1 MRALL
6 SVYDKTGLVA
16 LGSELQALGV
26 EIVSTGGTLQAL
38 KDAGLA
44 ATSVAELTGAPEVL
58 GGRVK
63 TLHPA
68 VHAALLA
75 DRSDGDHLAALAEI
89 GTKPFDLLVV
99 NLYPFVQTVSER
111 VVPLAEAMEHVDIGG
126 VAMIRAAAKNHEQVL
141 VATDPADYET
151 VLAALRRQ
159 AAGIESRTADE
170 DDPQLGLRLAAKAFA
185 LTAAYDS
192 YIAAYLYHALEE
204 DFPDTLTLPMRKV
217 KDLRYGENPHQNATF
232 YTTVPTTEEI
242 GLRTLATARQLHG
255 RELSFNNL
263 LDIDTAWTAARDF
276 GAAPAVVIVKHTNPC
291 GLACHTNLA
300 EAYRRAHSGDPQAAY
315 GGIVGVNRVVDA
327 ETAREISAVFYEVV
341 VAPDFT
347 PEALE
352 ILARKRDLRLVAM
365 GERSGPRK
373 GEFSWLPDSKLDF
386 KRVTGGFVA
395 QDLVRSEEADIK
407 MQVVTKRQP
416 TLEEITDLRFA
427 WRAVRHVKSNAI
439 VLAHQLM
446 VVGVGAG
453 QMKRVDSVE
462 LAVRHAKDRAR
473 NSVLASDA
481 YFPFPDGVQRAIEAG
496 VTAIIQPGGSIRDE
510 ESVKVADNHGIA
522 MVLTKIR
529 HFRH

>member
-6 SVYDKTGLVA
+6 SVYDKTGLVP
-16 LGSELQALGV
+16 LGKELHDLGV
-26 EIVSTGGTLQAL
+26 ELISTGGTLQAL
-38 KDAGLA
+38 HDAGVP
-44 ATSVAELTGAPEVL
+44 ATSVAEITGAPEIL

-68 VHAALLA
+68 IHAGLLA
-75 DRSDGDHLAALAEI
+75 NQADGDHLAVLEEI
-89 GTKPFDLLVV
+89 GARPIDLLFV

-111 VVPLAEAMEHVDIGG
+111 QVSLAEAMEQVDIGG
-126 VAMIRAAAKNHEQVL
+126 VAMIRAAAKNHGQVL
-141 VATDPADYET
+141 VVTDVADYDE
-151 VLAALRRQ
+151 VLSEVRRRI
-159 AAGIESRTADE
+159 ATIHGSEGEIDRS
-170 DDPQLGLRLAAKAFA
+170 LGLRLAAKGFS

-192 YIAAYLYHALEE
+192 YIAAYLHHNLGQ
-204 DFPDTLTLPMRKV
+204 DFPDMLTLPMQKV

-263 LDIDTAWTAARDF
+263 LDMDTAWTTARDF
-276 GAAPAVVIVKHTNPC
+276 QQAPCVVIVKHTNPC
-291 GLACHTNLA
+291 GLACHSDLV

-315 GGIVGVNRVVDA
+315 GGIVGLNRTVDEA
-327 ETAREISAVFYEVV
+327 TAQAMSAVFYEVI
-341 VAPDFT
+341 VAPGFS

-352 ILARKRDLRLVAM
+352 ILIRKRDLRLVAL

-373 GEFSWLPDSKLDF
+373 GEFSWLPDNKLDF

-395 QDLVRSEEADIK
+395 QDRPRVDDQDLK

-416 TLEEITDLRFA
+416 TLEEVTDLRFA
-427 WRAVRHVKSNAI
+427 WRAVKHVKSNAI
-439 VLAHQLM
+439 VLAHQLT

-473 NSVLASDA
+473 GSVLASDA

-510 ESVKVADNHGIA
+510 ESIKVADNHGIA
-522 MVLTKIR
+522 MVLTKMR

>member
-6 SVYDKTGLVA
+6 SVYDKTGLVT
-16 LGSELQALGV
+16 LGKELHELGV
-26 EIVSTGGTLQAL
+26 ELISTGGTLQAL
-38 KDAGLA
+38 KDAGIP
-44 ATSVAELTGAPEVL
+44 ATAVAEITGFPEIL
-58 GGRVK
+58 DGRVK

-75 DRSDGDHLAALAEI
+75 DRSNPNHLAALQEV
-89 GTKPFDLLVV
+89 GTQPIDLLVV
-99 NLYPFVQTVSER
+99 NLYPFVQTISEHE
-111 VVPLAEAMEHVDIGG
+111 VEIGQAMEQVDIGG
-126 VAMIRAAAKNHEQVL
+126 VAMIRAAAKNFSQVL
-141 VATDPADYET
+141 VVTEPADYDG
-151 VLAALRRQ
+151 VLSEIAR
-159 AAGIESRTADE
+159 RTATAHGSEGEID
-170 DDPQLGLRLAAKAFA
+170 QSLGLRLAAKAFA

-192 YIAAYLYHALEE
+192 YIAAYLHHQLEE
-204 DFPDTLTLPMRKV
+204 DFPDDLTLPMRKV
-217 KDLRYGENPHQNATF
+217 KDLRYGENPQQNAAF
-232 YTTVPTTEEI
+232 YTTVPTTDEV

-263 LDIDTAWTAARDF
+263 LDIDTAWMAARDF
-276 GAAPAVVIVKHTNPC
+276 GQAPCVVIVKHTNPC
-291 GLACHTNLA
+291 GLACHTDLA

-315 GGIVGVNRVVDA
+315 GGIIGINRSVDEA
-327 ETAREISAVFYEVV
+327 TAAAISAVFYEAI
-341 VAPDFT
+341 VAPDFS

-352 ILARKRDLRLVAM
+352 LLTRKRDLRLIAM

-373 GEFSWLPDSKLDF
+373 GEFSWLPDNKLDF

-395 QDLVRSEEADIK
+395 QDLPRSDDQDLK

-416 TLEEITDLRFA
+416 TLEELTDLRFA
-427 WRAVRHVKSNAI
+427 WRAVKHVKSNAI
-439 VLAHQLM
+439 VLAHQLT

-473 NSVLASDA
+473 GSVLASDA
-481 YFPFPDGVQRAIEAG
+481 YFPFADGVQRAIEAG

-510 ESVKVADNHGIA
+510 ESIRVADQHGIA
-522 MVLTKIR
+522 MVFTKVR